1 MKKSF
6 ILLVVA
12 MVATLSVRAQVPQT
26 LTYQAVVRDANGR
39 LICNSNVGVQLSI
52 VQGTENGTAV
62 YTDRQTVHT
71 NTNGLFTMLIGSEEN
86 SIGGIN
92 WAAGP
97 YYLKSEIDPTGGIN
111 YTLETVQQLF
121 SVPYAL
127 RAHTVDSIIGGVN
140 YNETDPVFTAW
151 NKDYNDLIN
160 RPTIPTM
167 VSELTNDAGYLTFFT
182 ESQILSISN
191 DTVFLTGGSYVKLPA
206 GFSGD
211 YNDLANRPTFPSVPT
226 NVSELANDAGYL
238 TSYTETDPVFTAWDK
253 DYNDLTNKPTIP
265 TVPTNVS
272 AFTNDAGYI
281 TSATVL
287 TNVSELANDAGYLTS
302 YTETDPVFTAWDKD
316 YNDLTN
322 KPTIPTVPTNVS
334 AFTNDAGY
342 ITSATVP
349 TNVSEFTNDAG
360 YMTAYTE
367 TQDLAEVATIGNSIG
382 RQIKDLSDPT
392 EELDAVN
399 LRTLTNS
406 LNNVVASLMYR
417 LDSIIHRYDSIIHY
431 QDSVIYT
438 LSHLISDTSNSQT
451 NAFDANGASIAL
463 FSVSATQK
471 VRFSKG
477 NLQYTNTGTH
487 TVTGGGTVTGTWRF
501 AEHQYESLGSANSN
515 VSSSYTGCIDIFGWG
530 TSGWN
535 SGATAYHPWDT
546 SVVYSDYYPGG
557 SYTNDLTGTYAK
569 ADWGVYNAI
578 SNGGNQPGM
587 WRTMTI
593 DEWSYLL
600 HTRSASTVGG
610 TADARYAKAMM
621 SGINGLI
628 IFPDTVTLPAGLTVT
643 NVNNYEASFSSNPY
657 SFSQWSQLE
666 AAGCVFLPAAPTRY
680 GTKVSGLYDYGSYW
694 SSTHHSVNKLR
705 SMDFSETKVSSNYV
719 PRYNCRSV
727 RLVKDAE

>member
-6 ILLVVA
+6 ILFVVA
-12 MVATLSVRAQVPQT
+12 MVATLTVWAQVPQT
-26 LTYQAVVRDANGR
+26 LTYQAVVRDGNGR
-39 LICNSNVGVQLSI
+39 LICNSNVGVRISI
-52 VQGTENGTAV
+52 LQGSESGVAV
-62 YTDRQTVHT
+62 YSDQQTVRT
-71 NTNGLFTMLIGSEEN
+71 NANGLFTLLIGTPEN
-86 SIGGIN
+86 SIVGID

-97 YYLKSEIDPTGGIN
+97 YYLKSEIDHTGGSN
-111 YTLETVQQLF
+111 YTLATVQQMF

-127 RAHTVDSIIGGVN
+127 RAHTADSLIGGVST
-140 YNETDPVFTAW
+140 NETDPVFSAW
-151 NKDYNDLIN
+151 DKDYNDLIN

-191 DTVFLTGGSYVKLPA
+191 DTIFLTGGSFVKLPA

-211 YNDLANRPTFPSVPT
+211 YNDLANKPIIPIVPN
-226 NVSELANDAGYL
+226 NVSE
-238 TSYTETDPVFTAWDK
+238 FT
-253 DYNDLTNKPTIP
+253 
-265 TVPTNVS
+265 
-272 AFTNDAGYI
+272 
-281 TSATVL
+281 
-287 TNVSELANDAGYLTS
+287 NDAGYLTS

-501 AEHQYESLGSANSN
+501 AEHQYEYLGSANSN
-515 VSSSYTGCIDIFGWG
+515 VSSSYTGCIDLFGWG

-610 TADARYAKAMM
+610 TADARFAKAMM

-643 NVNNYEASFSSNPY
+643 NVNNYDASFSSNPY

-666 AAGCVFLPAAPTRY
+666 AAGCVFLPAGPVRY
-680 GTKVSGLYDYGSYW
+680 GTKVNVSYDNGSYW
-694 SSTHHSVNKLR
+694 SSTHHSVNKLCCVF
-705 SMDFSETKVSSNYV
+705 FSENRVSAYYV
-719 PRYNCRSV
+719 PRYDGQSV